1 MPKRALTDARV
12 RTLRPRNTS
21 YDIRDGRLK
30 GFGVRVLPSGRK
42 RFFAH
47 CQHRGER
54 VWKIVGD
61 GGTMDVGEA
70 RSLAA
75 DMLAAIQRGGNTPR
89 RPDET
94 VFEAAAEKLFRSC
107 ERNWKPG
114 TRKVN
119 RIYYR
124 NQILPWF
131 GGMQIA
137 DITRGDVQ
145 QWFASLRATPAAADR
160 AAPVLSV
167 LMKQAELLGYR
178 PEGSNPCVGIRRYRR
193 KGRERFLSPAEM
205 RRLGAALARHRD
217 ERPLHAAAV
226 ELLLLTG
233 CRKSEILTLQWTDYR
248 EGKLF
253 LRDSKTGP
261 RTVWLSSPA
270 RRVLDGLPRR
280 GSRVFP
286 SGTAGSSLAPQA
298 MNHFWDRLRSE
309 AGLDDV
315 TLHDARH
322 SYASVA
328 MMQGETVVTIGK
340 LLGHRNPETT
350 LKYIHLDDAAAREA
364 AEAVAPVM
372 AGRG

>member
-1 MPKRALTDARV
+1 MPKRTLTDTRIEA
-12 RTLRPRNTS
+12 LRPRDTA
-21 YDIRDGRLK
+21 YDIRDARLK

-42 RFFAH
+42 RFFVH
-47 CQHRGER
+47 CQHRGQR

-61 GGTMDVGEA
+61 AATMDVGEA

-75 DMLAAIQRGGNTPR
+75 DMLAAIRRDGNVPR

-94 VFEAAAEKLFRSC
+94 VFEAAAEELFQSC
-107 ERNWKPG
+107 ERHWKTG

-137 DITRGDVQ
+137 EIGRGDVQ
-145 QWFASLRATPAAADR
+145 RWFASLHATPAAADR

-167 LMKQAELLGYR
+167 LMIQAELLGYR
-178 PEGSNPCVGIRRYRR
+178 PEGSNPCLGIRRYRR
-193 KGRERFLSPAEM
+193 KGRERFLSPAEL

-217 ERPLHAAAV
+217 ERPLYVAAV

-253 LRDSKTGP
+253 LRETKTGDFFFP
-261 RTVWLSSPA
+261 RPSRSTQFLSRPC
-270 RRVLDGLPRR
+270 
-280 GSRVFP
+280 
-286 SGTAGSSLAPQA
+286 
-298 MNHFWDRLRSE
+298 
-309 AGLDDV
+309 
-315 TLHDARH
+315 
-322 SYASVA
+322 
-328 MMQGETVVTIGK
+328 
-340 LLGHRNPETT
+340 
-350 LKYIHLDDAAAREA
+350 AA
-364 AEAVAPVM
+364 
-372 AGRG
+372 

>member
-1 MPKRALTDARV
+1 MPKRALTDARIEA
-12 RTLRPRNTS
+12 LRPRNTA
-21 YDIRDGRLK
+21 YDIRDARLK
-30 GFGVRVLPSGRK
+30 GLGVRVLPSGRK
-42 RFFAH
+42 RFFVH
-47 CQHRGER
+47 CQHRGQR

-61 GGTMDVGEA
+61 AATMDVGAA

-75 DMLAAIQRGGNTPR
+75 DMLAAIRRDGNVPR

-94 VFEAAAEKLFRSC
+94 VFEAAAEELFRSC

-137 DITRGDVQ
+137 EIGRGDVQ
-145 QWFASLRATPAAADR
+145 RWFASLHATPAAADR

-193 KGRERFLSPAEM
+193 KGRERFLSPVEM
-205 RRLGAALARHRD
+205 WRLGAALTRHRD
-217 ERPLHAAAV
+217 KRPLYVAAV

-233 CRKSEILTLQWTDYR
+233 CRKSEILTLQWTDCR

-253 LRDSKTGP
+253 LRDSKIGP

-270 RRVLDGLPRR
+270 RRVLDALPRR

-286 SGTAGSSLAPQA
+286 SGAAGSSLAPQA
-298 MNHFWDRLRSE
+298 MNRFWDRLRAE
-309 AGLDDV
+309 AGLEDV

-328 MMQGETVVTIGK
+328 LMQGETVVTIGK
-340 LLGHRNPETT
+340 LLGHKNPATT
-350 LKYIHLDDAAAREA
+350 LKYIHLDDAAVREA
-364 AEAVAPVM
+364 VETVAPAM

>member
-1 MPKRALTDARV
+1 MHGTALELSRQPPPLEPAGSPPEPAT
-12 RTLRPRNTS
+12 
-21 YDIRDGRLK
+21 IGR
-30 GFGVRVLPSGRK
+30 
-42 RFFAH
+42 
-47 CQHRGER
+47 
-54 VWKIVGD
+54 GD
-61 GGTMDVGEA
+61 
-70 RSLAA
+70 S
-75 DMLAAIQRGGNTPR
+75 TPR
-89 RPDET
+89 LPDET
-94 VFEAAAEKLFRSC
+94 KFETAAEELFRSC
-107 ERNWKPG
+107 ERYWKPG

-131 GGMQIA
+131 GDMQIA
-137 DITRGDVQ
+137 EITRGDVQ
-145 QWFASLRATPAAADR
+145 RWFASLRATPAAADR

-167 LMKQAELLGYR
+167 LMKQAELLAYR

-205 RRLGAALARHRD
+205 RRLGTALAGHRE

-233 CRKSEILTLQWTDYR
+233 CRKNEILTLRWTDYR

-270 RRVLDGLPRR
+270 RRILDGLPRR
-280 GSRVFP
+280 RREVFP
-286 SGTAGSSLAPQA
+286 SGTAGLPLAPQA
-298 MNHFWDRLRSE
+298 MNRFWDRLRAE
-309 AGLDDV
+309 AGLADV

-328 MMQGETVVTIGK
+328 IMQGETVATIGK
-340 LLGHRNPETT
+340 LLGHRNPATT
-350 LKYIHLDDAAAREA
+350 LKYIHLDDAAVREA

-372 AGRG
+372 AGRKWDGRLPPLMLEGRRRVVDPRGPTASKCQRAKSKLFAGKPEGPR